1 MKKIKEVGKCT
12 YIYRFH
18 VCTVM
23 LQKLWQQQQNSAA
36 MIKDNQR
43 KRGKKASAKIFS
55 KA

>member
-12 YIYRFH
+12 YIYRFN

>member
-23 LQKLWQQQQNSAA
+23 LQKLWQQQQNSA